1 MKRSEPVGY
10 DPSMTMHRT
19 APVLLGPDLLHDPR
33 HNKGTAFT
41 EEERDAYG
49 LRGLLPPRVFTIEEQ
64 LARIRRNFEA
74 KPNDLEKY
82 IFLVGLQDRNETLFY
97 RFVMDNLTGLMP
109 IIYTPTVGEAC
120 ARFGHIFRRPRGL
133 YLSVEDRGRIARVLE
148 NWPEEEVRVIVV
160 TDGERILG
168 LGDLGAYGMGIPIG
182 KLALYTAC
190 AGVPPAGCLPIM
202 LDVGTNNRELLADPL
217 YTGLRRER
225 LRGEAY
231 ESLLDEFVEAVQAA
245 WPGVLLQFEDFATE
259 NAFQLLRRYR
269 DRICTFNDDVQGTA
283 AVVLSALLASGR
295 ISGLSLDRQTLLFYG
310 AGASATG
317 VASLIVSAMQ
327 DAGLSGGEALSRC
340 WFMDSH
346 GLVTAERT
354 DLAPHKRPF
363 AHGHSP
369 LTDLGDAIRELRPT
383 TLIGLSTQAG
393 SFSQPVIETL
403 ASIQERPGIFALSNP
418 TSRAECTAAQAYQ
431 WSGGRAIFA
440 SGSPFDPVQFDGR
453 RFEPRQA
460 NNAYIFPGLGL
471 GVTLAGARRVT
482 DAMFH
487 AAARV
492 LASAVSEEDLR
503 AGAVLPPLVQ
513 IRPISRRIA
522 AAVIREAINDGLSD
536 LALPDDLE
544 AWVEERM
551 YVPAYE

>member
-1 MKRSEPVGY
+1 MTGHH
-10 DPSMTMHRT
+10 PSPGLR
-19 APVLLGPDLLHDPR
+19 GPDLLHDPR
-33 HNKGTAFT
+33 YNKGTAFT
-41 EEERDAYG
+41 EEERDRYR
-49 LRGLLPPRVFTIEEQ
+49 LHGLLPPRVFTMDEQ
-64 LARIRRNFEA
+64 LDRIRRNFDA

-82 IFLVGLQDRNETLFY
+82 IFLVALQDRNETLFY
-97 RFVMDNLTGLMP
+97 RFVMDHLSEMMP

-120 ARFGHIFRRPRGL
+120 AKFGHIFRRPRGL
-133 YLSVEDRGRIARVLE
+133 YLSADDRGRIARVLD
-148 NWPEEEVRVIVV
+148 NWPEPDVRVIVV

-190 AGVPPAGCLPIM
+190 AGVSPQGCLPIT
-202 LDVGTNNRELLADPL
+202 LDVGTNREDLLGDPL

-225 LRGEAY
+225 LRGDAY
-231 ESLLDEFVEAVQAA
+231 DSLLDEFVEAVQAA

-259 NAFQLLRRYR
+259 NAFRLLGRYR
-269 DRICTFNDDVQGTA
+269 DRLCTFNDDIQGTA
-283 AVVLSALLASGR
+283 AVVLSALLASCR
-295 ISGLSLDRQTLLFYG
+295 LSGTPLERQHLLFYG

-327 DAGLSGGEALSRC
+327 EAGLPRGEALNRC

-363 AHGHSP
+363 AHAHAP
-369 LTDLGDAIRELRPT
+369 LSGLREAIEALQPN
-383 TLIGLSTQAG
+383 TLVGLSAQAG
-393 SFSQPVIETL
+393 SFNQPVIQTL
-403 ASIQERPGIFALSNP
+403 AGQQERPTVFALSNP

-440 SGSPFDPVQFDGR
+440 SGSPFDAVELDGR

-471 GVTLAGARRVT
+471 GVTLARARRVT

-492 LASAVSEEDLR
+492 LADAVSAEDLR
-503 AGAVLPPLVQ
+503 AGAVLPPLSH
-513 IRPISRRIA
+513 IRSISSRIA
-522 AAVIREAINDGLSD
+522 AAVVRVAVSDGLSD
-536 LALPDDLE
+536 LELPEDLE
-544 AWVEERM
+544 SWVEARM
-551 YVPAYE
+551 YVPRYEREGETGSKK